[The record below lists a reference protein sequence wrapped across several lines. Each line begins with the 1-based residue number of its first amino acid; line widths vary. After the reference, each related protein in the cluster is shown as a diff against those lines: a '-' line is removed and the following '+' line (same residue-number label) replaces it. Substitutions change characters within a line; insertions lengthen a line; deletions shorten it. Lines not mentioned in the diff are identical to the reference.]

1 MELLIH
7 VNKRVKCRNEVQL
20 PVETL
25 LQLYRDPKANSFIIV
40 SNICIVKI
48 LSFQY
53 RVIFC
58 IIAKI
63 FVWYFFFVH
72 KLNICK
78 FENCFE

>member
-7 VNKRVKCRNEVQL
+7 VNKRIKCRNEVQL

-25 LQLYRDPKANSFIIV
+25 LQLYSDPKANSFIIV
-40 SNICIVKI
+40 SNIYIVKL

-53 RVIFC
+53 HVTFC

-63 FVWYFFFVH
+63 VLF
-72 KLNICK
+72 I
-78 FENCFE
+78 